1 MPKCQLGFRFQGLG
15 FGVWCFRVQGL
26 GFGVLGFRAQG
37 LSFQGLGQE
46 KIRGKNHEHGENSQ
60 KDVMGKN
67 YMAQKKE
74 KINNKDNKQR

>member
-1 MPKCQLGFRFQGLG
+1 MPIRVQVLG
-15 FGVWCFRVQGL
+15 FGIWGL
-26 GFGVLGFRAQG
+26 GFGVLGFRVQGLELRAQG

-46 KIRGKNHEHGENSQ
+46 KIRGENHEHGENSQ

-74 KINNKDNKQR
+74 KLNNKDNKQR

>member
-1 MPKCQLGFRFQGLG
+1 MGN
-15 FGVWCFRVQGL
+15 
-26 GFGVLGFRAQG
+26 
-37 LSFQGLGQE
+37 
-46 KIRGKNHEHGENSQ
+46 NHEHGENSQ

>member
-15 FGVWCFRVQGL
+15 FGVWGL
-26 GFGVLGFRAQG
+26 VFQALELRAQG

-74 KINNKDNKQR
+74 KLNNKDNKQR